1 VEQKNGSVVREYIG
15 YDRLEGNVPQER
27 LAAVYRDLVPL
38 FTFFMPTA
46 KLESKIKTGCKA
58 SKKYDAPRGP

>member
-1 VEQKNGSVVREYIG
+1 MEQKNGSVVREYIG

-27 LAAVYRDLVPL
+27 LASVYHDFVPL
-38 FTFFMPTA
+38 LTFFMPTA

-58 SKKYDAPRGP
+58 IKKYDAPRGP